1 MGSVLRHVS
10 DFTSLGALVAA
21 VQQTTA
27 GHWPATGHLLVLAAW
42 ALILCVAAGR
52 LFRWES

>member
-1 MGSVLRHVS
+1 
-10 DFTSLGALVAA
+10 VAA

-27 GHWPATGHLLVLAAW
+27 GHWPGAGHLLVLAAW

>member
-1 MGSVLRHVS
+1 MLRDVS
-10 DFTSLGALVAA
+10 DYTPLGALVAA
-21 VQQTTA
+21 VQQTIA
-27 GHWPATGHLLVLAAW
+27 GHWPGTMHLLVLAAW